1 MKKVVDPGMMNK
13 VHKAIAS
20 QKKAQASQP
29 ATPAV
34 SKVVTK
40 TVHYGKPT
48 QTKTT
53 KKK

>member
-13 VHKAIAS
+13 VHKAVAS
-20 QKKAQASQP
+20 RKKAQATP
-29 ATPAV
+29 AATPAV

-48 QTKTT
+48 QTKPA